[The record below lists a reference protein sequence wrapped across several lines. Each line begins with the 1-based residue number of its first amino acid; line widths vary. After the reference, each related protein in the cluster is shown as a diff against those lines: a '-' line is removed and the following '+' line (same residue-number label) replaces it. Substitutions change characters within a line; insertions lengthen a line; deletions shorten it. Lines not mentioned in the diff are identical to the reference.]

1 MNKFIEKIVVP
12 KSFLITRDCAP
23 VGRDATATAMARL
36 EKDMSGL
43 LEDPVLEPTEKMKL
57 YNQSM
62 NRLLT
67 YDRKQDPEPGDPFPD
82 PVVPVEDPK
91 EDLENDLTITLP
103 PSLRSKGQ
111 YLYQKL
117 KGTLQ
122 WNDKGEILTEDNQP
136 ISGSHITDLINTA
149 IQTQRK
155 IRTLPTGWDI
165 LIKSYKKL
173 TFQRG
178 YWGVVPSFNHKRR
191 CGNPNQNPNQI
202 LNQNL
207 NQNLNRNLN
216 GNQRFQ
222 EKSTSGRVYKRE
234 SIP

>member
-91 EDLENDLTITLP
+91 EDLENDLVITLP
-103 PSLRSKGQ
+103 PAPVSK
-111 YLYQKL
+111 
-117 KGTLQ
+117 
-122 WNDKGEILTEDNQP
+122 
-136 ISGSHITDLINTA
+136 
-149 IQTQRK
+149 
-155 IRTLPTGWDI
+155 
-165 LIKSYKKL
+165 
-173 TFQRG
+173 
-178 YWGVVPSFNHKRR
+178 VKR
-191 CGNPNQNPNQI
+191 N
-202 LNQNL
+202 
-207 NQNLNRNLN
+207 
-216 GNQRFQ
+216 FTV
-222 EKSTSGRVYKRE
+222 E
-234 SIP
+234 

>member
-36 EKDMSGL
+36 EKNMSGL

-57 YNQSM
+57 HNQSM
-62 NRLLT
+62 SRLLT
-67 YDRKQDPEPGDPFPD
+67 YDRKQHPEPGDPFPD

-111 YLYQKL
+111 HLYQKL

-122 WNDKGEILTEDNQP
+122 WNDKGEILTEDNRP

-149 IQTQRK
+149 IRTQRK
-155 IRTLPTGWDI
+155 IRTLPTGWGYFNQKLQEANI
-165 LIKSYKKL
+165 PERLLGRGPQFQPQEEVWKPEPKSEPDSEPESEPESESKPKIPRKKYK
-173 TFQRG
+173 
-178 YWGVVPSFNHKRR
+178 W
-191 CGNPNQNPNQI
+191 
-202 LNQNL
+202 
-207 NQNLNRNLN
+207 
-216 GNQRFQ
+216 
-222 EKSTSGRVYKRE
+222 EST
-234 SIP
+234 